1 VDLKSWHKACYDE
14 GKDRSPGNRKRQT
27 QEAKDRIMKPTMPIL
42 IACSTLL
49 LGGCVFAPGG
59 GGDYPGGDR
68 SSDERPAVQPTLG
81 QELIDLERARAA
93 GAISQS
99 EFDAAKARILA
110 SHN

>member
-1 VDLKSWHKACYDE
+1 MKA
-14 GKDRSPGNRKRQT
+14 
-27 QEAKDRIMKPTMPIL
+27 TMPIL

-59 GGDYPGGDR
+59 GSDYPGSDY
-68 SSDERPAVQPTLG
+68 SYDERPAVQPTLG

-110 SHN
+110 SHNQ